1 MSSKKSNNCCGK
13 YKKFEFILYCFIML
27 VVFILGTT
35 LDAKGQTLKKAF
47 RFSTFYVAA
56 SGGNSVADNN
66 VYSVTNGLN
75 TSVETT
81 PFDYSLTLG
90 IRKIA
95 RFGYENRA
103 TVFYNGTE
111 RSYSD
116 AATIGKVKGFEYLL
130 EADWIRQQG
139 RTFFNQDY
147 FVRYVGKNWVAKVEY
162 LEDNIADISYF
173 EGSQRGRI
181 NLTNKLSIN
190 AGLIQRVAEPYGYDP
205 LEEWVLETND
215 IHYTSLALQEGY
227 TMNVNTGEFFAPDGT
242 LVAENTEVWE
252 AVVIP
257 EVLSDYADRKRSELP
272 DQWQHSLVVGYDYY
286 HFTDDFW
293 LHSWGNLL
301 PYHLDQGGE
310 FSYHRFNNNAQWLDY
325 SGGLIFGYRFN
336 KSLGVFLEGKY
347 HKYWSKTWYDFLV
360 GMNYVIF

>member
-1 MSSKKSNNCCGK
+1 
-13 YKKFEFILYCFIML
+13 ML

-116 AATIGKVKGFEYLL
+116 AATIGKVK
-130 EADWIRQQG
+130 
-139 RTFFNQDY
+139 
-147 FVRYVGKNWVAKVEY
+147 V
-162 LEDNIADISYF
+162 
-173 EGSQRGRI
+173 
-181 NLTNKLSIN
+181 LSIYLKQI
-190 AGLIQRVAEPYGYDP
+190 GLGNR
-205 LEEWVLETND
+205 
-215 IHYTSLALQEGY
+215 
-227 TMNVNTGEFFAPDGT
+227 
-242 LVAENTEVWE
+242 
-252 AVVIP
+252 AV
-257 EVLSDYADRKRSELP
+257 
-272 DQWQHSLVVGYDYY
+272 HSL
-286 HFTDDFW
+286 TKIT
-293 LHSWGNLL
+293 L
-301 PYHLDQGGE
+301 
-310 FSYHRFNNNAQWLDY
+310 
-325 SGGLIFGYRFN
+325 
-336 KSLGVFLEGKY
+336 
-347 HKYWSKTWYDFLV
+347 
-360 GMNYVIF
+360 YVM